1 MLIDRFILVLTV
13 VACCLALSW
22 LADTFINNKH
32 AD

>member
-1 MLIDRFILVLTV
+1 MFIDKVILASTV

-22 LADTFINNKH
+22 LADMFMNNKH